1 MLDDDAY
8 LHWLDQCGFSDPART
23 LLTEIRRSP
32 PVRRVAGGRGNIH
45 GRYPSRKMRITIQFE
60 SHTELGAIYVMEH
73 DPSVLEYYDQ
83 PTKLKLHYLG
93 PSGRRVTNWH
103 PPDFLVL
110 RQEGASFEEWKREE
124 ELVRLVK
131 EHSARYQRNPS
142 GGYRCSP
149 GEAAAEALGLLYRV
163 RSSRELSAV
172 FIQNL
177 MFLADYWVT
186 PLVVDEFHRH
196 LLQERVAAQPGI
208 RLAEILEA
216 KGEITADMVY
226 ALLASEALYV
236 DLTMIPLGEHQ
247 DVRLFADA
255 AAAAALPHISLPSAP
270 SLLHT
275 SLSWAGRVY
284 VLIELNPDHVLLQG
298 EFGEPMSL
306 PRAFFHRLIEQGA
319 MRQLTSTDAS
329 PSHLETRKIL
339 NQTGPEAM
347 KVADTRLMAV
357 QALLYGSLSEIA
369 ITVSARTLRRWK
381 AHYLQAEAQ
390 YGCGYLGLIPQ
401 TSKRGNRTPK
411 SDAVARELLEEAIKQ
426 EYGEPRRREKIAVYR
441 GYEQACEK
449 RGVAPLTLRTFY
461 RHLKVAATAEI
472 ETQRLGTRAMYAEQ
486 LPYLYLEYHTP
497 VHGDRPF
504 AIVHIDHTLLDIE
517 LVAQASGRNLG
528 RPWATF
534 LMDAFSRRL
543 LAVYLTFDP
552 PSYRSC
558 MMTLRICVR
567 RHGRMPQSIVVDGGK
582 EFESQYFDHLLA
594 RYLCQKTVRPPAQP
608 RFGSVIERLF
618 GTAHSTFLHNLL
630 GNTQAS
636 KVPRTVTREV
646 DPRRLAVWT
655 LGDLYTFLCEW
666 AYEVYDQMDHP
677 ALDQTPRAMFVNG
690 LAKGGERTN
699 RGIAY
704 DDVFIKATLPTS
716 RSEKGMIQKGKGI
729 KLFGHYYQ
737 NEVFASRELA
747 GQSVPIR
754 YDPFDIGV
762 LYAFVQNQWIPCK
775 SQFYAQLAGRSEREL
790 AIITEELRKAAQ
802 GDETTAGLSAGRL
815 AAFLEK
821 AEGHQAWLLQRMKDQ
836 ESRPIVD
843 AFAGGP
849 RASSPALPKIPVKRP
864 MGERS
869 PVNLADVPVYG
880 EYH

>member
-1 MLDDDAY
+1 M
-8 LHWLDQCGFSDPART
+8 
-23 LLTEIRRSP
+23 
-32 PVRRVAGGRGNIH
+32 
-45 GRYPSRKMRITIQFE
+45 
-60 SHTELGAIYVMEH
+60 
-73 DPSVLEYYDQ
+73 
-83 PTKLKLHYLG
+83 
-93 PSGRRVTNWH
+93 
-103 PPDFLVL
+103 
-110 RQEGASFEEWKREE
+110 
-124 ELVRLVK
+124 
-131 EHSARYQRNPS
+131 
-142 GGYRCSP
+142 
-149 GEAAAEALGLLYRV
+149 
-163 RSSRELSAV
+163 
-172 FIQNL
+172 
-177 MFLADYWVT
+177 
-186 PLVVDEFHRH
+186 
-196 LLQERVAAQPGI
+196 QERVTAQPGV

-236 DLTMIPLGEHQ
+236 DLTAFPLGEHQ
-247 DVRLFADA
+247 NVRLFADA
-255 AAAAALPHISLPSAP
+255 ASAASLPHISFPSTP

-275 SLSWAGRVY
+275 SLSWAGRAY
-284 VLIELNPDHVLLQG
+284 VLIELNPNHVLLQG
-298 EFGEPMSL
+298 EFGGPVSI

-319 MRQLTSTDAS
+319 MCQLTSADAG
-329 PSHLETRKIL
+329 PARFETRKIL

-357 QALLYGSLSEIA
+357 QALLYGSLSEVA
-369 ITVSARTLRRWK
+369 VTVSARTLRRWK
-381 AHYLQAEAQ
+381 AHYLEAEAQ

-401 TSKRGNRTPK
+401 TNKRGNRTPK

-426 EYGEPRRREKIAVYR
+426 EYGEARRREKIAVYR
-441 GYEQACEK
+441 GYEQTCLK

-461 RHLKVAATAEI
+461 RHLKVATTTEI
-472 ETQRLGTRAMYAEQ
+472 ETRRLGTRAMYAEQ
-486 LPYLYLEYHTP
+486 PPYLALEYHAP

-504 AIVHIDHTLLDIE
+504 AIVHIDHTQLDIE

-558 MMTLRICVR
+558 MMILRICVR
-567 RHGRMPQSIVVDGGK
+567 RYGRLPQSLVVDGGK
-582 EFESQYFDHLLA
+582 EFESQYFDHLLISNA
-594 RYLCQKTVRPPAQP
+594 CQKKVRPPAQP

-618 GTAHSTFLHNLL
+618 GTAHTTFLHNLL

-636 KVPRTVTREV
+636 KVPRAVTREV

-655 LGDLYTFLCEW
+655 LEDLYTFLCEW

-677 ALDQTPRAMFVNG
+677 ALGQTPRAMFVDG
-690 LAKGGERTN
+690 LAKGGQRTN
-699 RGIAY
+699 RQIPY
-704 DDVFIKATLPTS
+704 DDVFIKETLPTTPK
-716 RSEKGMIQKGKGI
+716 EKGMIQKGKGI
-729 KLFGHYYQ
+729 KLFGHYYW
-737 NEVFASRELA
+737 NEVFAAQELA

-762 LYAFVQNQWIPCK
+762 LYAFVQNQWVPCK
-775 SQFYAQLAGRSEREL
+775 SQLYAILSGRSEREL
-790 AIITEELRKAAQ
+790 AIITAELRKAAQ
-802 GDETTAGLSAGRL
+802 GDQASAGLSAARL
-815 AAFLEK
+815 SAFLEK

-849 RASSPALPKIPVKRP
+849 RAPSPAQQKPPVKRP
-864 MGERS
+864 LGERS
-869 PVNLADVPVYG
+869 PVNLAEVPVYG

>member
-8 LHWLDQCGFSDPART
+8 QRWLDQCEFLDSART
-23 LLTEIRRSP
+23 LLTDIRRSP
-32 PVRRVAGGRGNIH
+32 PVRRVAGRRGNIH
-45 GRYPSRKMRITIQFE
+45 GHYPSRKMRRTIQFE

-73 DPSVLEYYDQ
+73 DPGVLEYWDQ

-110 RQEGASFEEWKREE
+110 RQDGASLEEWKREE
-124 ELVRLVK
+124 ELERLVK
-131 EHSARYQRNPS
+131 EHSARYQRHPS
-142 GGYRCSP
+142 GGYRSTP
-149 GEAAAEALGLLYRV
+149 GEAAAQALGLLYRV

-177 MFLADYWVT
+177 MFLEDYWIT
-186 PLVVDEFHRH
+186 PLVVDDFHRH
-196 LLQERVAAQPGI
+196 LLLERVAAQPGV
-208 RLAEILEA
+208 LLSEILSP
-216 KGEITADMVY
+216 KGEITTDMVY
-226 ALLASEALYV
+226 ALIASDALYV
-236 DLTMIPLGEHQ
+236 DLTAFPLVEHQ
-247 DVRLFADA
+247 QVHLFADA
-255 AAAAALPHISLPSAP
+255 ASAASLPHISLPSTP

-284 VLIELNPDHVLLQG
+284 VLVELTDSHALLQG

-319 MRQLTSTDAS
+319 IHQVTPTDAE
-329 PSHLETRKIL
+329 PTRLEVRKIL
-339 NQTGPEAM
+339 NQAGPEAM
-347 KVADTRLMAV
+347 KVADTRLVAV
-357 QALLYGSLSEIA
+357 QALLYGSPSEIDV
-369 ITVSARTLRRWK
+369 TVSARTLRRWK
-381 AHYLQAEAQ
+381 AHYQAAEVQ
-390 YGCGYLGLIPQ
+390 YGCGYLGLLPQ
-401 TSKRGNRTPK
+401 TNKRGNRTPR
-411 SDAVARELLEEAIKQ
+411 SDRVARELLDEAIKQ
-426 EYGEPRRREKIAVYR
+426 EYASPQRRKKIAVYQ
-441 GYEQACEK
+441 GYTQACEK

-461 RHLKVAATAEI
+461 RHLGSAATTEI

-486 LPYLYLEYHTP
+486 PPYLHLEYHTP
-497 VHGDRPF
+497 VHGDHPF
-504 AIVHIDHTLLDIE
+504 AIVHIDHTPLDIE
-517 LVAQASGRNLG
+517 LVAQTSARNLG

-558 MMTLRICVR
+558 MMILRICVKR
-567 RHGRMPQSIVVDGGK
+567 FGRMPQTVVVDGGK
-582 EFESQYFDHLLA
+582 EFESQYFAHLLTHH
-594 RYLCQKTVRPPAQP
+594 RCQKTVRPSAQP

-618 GTAHSTFLHNLL
+618 GTAHSTFLNNLL

-636 KVPRTVTREV
+636 KVKRSVTREV

-655 LGDLYTFLCEW
+655 LSDLYTFLCEW

-677 ALDQTPRAMFVNG
+677 ALGQTPRAMFVNG
-690 LAKGGERTN
+690 LAISGERRN

-704 DDVFIKATLPTS
+704 DDAFIKETLPTS
-716 RSEKGMIQKGKGI
+716 RSEEGKIQRGKGI

-737 NEVFASRELA
+737 NEVFSERKLI

-762 LYAFVQNQWIPCK
+762 LYAFVLGQWIPCK
-775 SQFYAQLAGRSEREL
+775 SQFYAQLSGRSEREL
-790 AIITEELRKAAQ
+790 AIITAELRKSAQ
-802 GDETTAGLSAGRL
+802 GDPESQSLSAARL

-821 AEGHQAWLLQRMKDQ
+821 AEGHQALLLQRMKDL
-836 ESRPIVD
+836 ESHPIID
-843 AFAGGP
+843 ALVGGS
-849 RASSPALPKIPVKRP
+849 RVVSPVKHPTPVKRP

-869 PVNLADVPVYG
+869 PVNLAEVPVYG